1 MDEYRDTLVVKSAL
15 RLAPMLMLRPGEL
28 RQAECDHLELD
39 AAEWRSTVSKTK
51 SEHIVPSDGSGRNT
65 GEVHPS
71 VRVRG
76 SRTHLGCHAGIIKGA
91 WCTNRRHHRPIPHPF
106 RFDAA
111 GASTSRRPTTRSW
124 GTAPKVSQRQLPD
137 SAAKIHV
144 GVIGTCRALRSMS
157 FCWMNGRRDVELP
170 KRSKSLAQNRASGG
184 S

>member
-1 MDEYRDTLVVKSAL
+1 MDEYRDTLVLKSAL

-76 SRTHLGCHAGIIKGA
+76 LRTHLGCHAGIIKGA
-91 WCTNRRHHRPIPHPF
+91 RGLPTVVTTGRYPTRFGSMRPVHQLAEDRPPVHGALLRR
-106 RFDAA
+106 
-111 GASTSRRPTTRSW
+111 
-124 GTAPKVSQRQLPD
+124 
-137 SAAKIHV
+137 
-144 GVIGTCRALRSMS
+144 
-157 FCWMNGRRDVELP
+157 
-170 KRSKSLAQNRASGG
+170 
-184 S
+184 